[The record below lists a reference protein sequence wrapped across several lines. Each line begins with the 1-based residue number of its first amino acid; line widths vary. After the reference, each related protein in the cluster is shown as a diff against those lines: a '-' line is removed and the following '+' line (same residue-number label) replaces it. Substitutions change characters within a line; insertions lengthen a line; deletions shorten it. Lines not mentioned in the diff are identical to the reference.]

1 MRFIIQE
8 KNLQRS
14 PLVFIGGIDA
24 PEIGIQIIE
33 NGVTGWYNTPA
44 IQEEVQDI
52 TARDGGRTPLYKT
65 QGSRTVGIAFCII
78 AESSIELGK
87 QIDEI
92 YSFVGKDLIL
102 TCEDEFGTRSAECY
116 ISSEVELQPHYSEQH
131 ALGAI
136 TLTCP
141 DPHKYGRKVAIDF
154 AGQLTIPNDGNIDLY
169 PTLELE
175 SIDGSNMTS
184 ISIECDGRQLVWSG
198 DANAVILD
206 TKAMSASSGRFTK
219 PVKVPVKQGGA
230 DYKTT
235 TYPCNAKGKVYLQPS
250 WR

>member
-1 MRFIIQE
+1 MRFIITE
-8 KNLQRS
+8 KNIKRS

-24 PEIGIQIIE
+24 PEFGIQILE
-33 NGVTGWYNTPA
+33 NGVTGWYDTPA
-44 IQEEVQDI
+44 IREEVQKIDS
-52 TARDGGRTPLYKT
+52 RDGGRTPLYKT
-65 QGSRTVGIAFCII
+65 QEPRVVGISFCIVT
-78 AESSIELGK
+78 ESSIELGK
-87 QIDEI
+87 QIDDM
-92 YSFVGKDLIL
+92 YSFMEKDLII
-102 TCEDEFGTRSAECY
+102 TCEDEFGTRSAECF
-116 ISSEVELQPHYSEQH
+116 ISAEIEMQIDYREHH

-136 TLTCP
+136 TFTCP

-175 SIDGSNMTS
+175 SVDGSNMTS
-184 ISIECDGRQLVWSG
+184 IDIECDGRWLTWSG
-198 DANAVILD
+198 DANKVVID
-206 TKAMSASSGRFTK
+206 TKAMSASSGRFTR

-235 TYPCNAKGKVYLQPS
+235 TRPCEARGKVYLQPS